1 MLGGYSDNI
10 IFIIQ
15 WIMDAHS
22 QNDDLVNLLTAKE
35 MAAHSSTLAW
45 KIPWTEKPGRLQ
57 SMGSQ
62 RVRHD

>member
-1 MLGGYSDNI
+1 MPGGYSDTI

-22 QNDDLVNLLTAKE
+22 QNDDLVDLVTAKE
-35 MAAHSSTLAW
+35 KAAHSNTLAW
-45 KIPWTEKPGRLQ
+45 RTPWTERPGRLQ

-62 RVRHD
+62 RVGHD